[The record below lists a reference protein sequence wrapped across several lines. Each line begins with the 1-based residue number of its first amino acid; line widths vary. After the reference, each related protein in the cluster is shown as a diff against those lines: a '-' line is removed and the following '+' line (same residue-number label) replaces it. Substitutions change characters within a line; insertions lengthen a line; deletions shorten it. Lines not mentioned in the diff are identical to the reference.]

1 MQPIVIIPIFSNNY
15 EYSAI
20 IFMNLIEYDYDITID
35 SDFDNSII
43 ERLKHYKNYIII
55 QVDSTFVH
63 INNEKYNIS
72 EFSNNFRNIIELI
85 IHKKVLYE

>member
-1 MQPIVIIPIFSNNY
+1 MQPIVIIPIFFKNY

-43 ERLKHYKNYIII
+43 ERLKHK
-55 QVDSTFVH
+55 
-63 INNEKYNIS
+63 
-72 EFSNNFRNIIELI
+72 
-85 IHKKVLYE
+85 